1 MIKSYERMSAADRME
16 LMCRLFD
23 RSLPCEIR
31 FMCSVLHDIASR
43 DHESLQKLE
52 NHVNKLDTFRY
63 QKDLS
68 EVRGQICHTLAL
80 LNPDNRAVANA
91 IYALLNSSDVLSTLN
106 NSPTDAL
113 QLDEYRLL
121 YTMAVNHPVFTYEQ
135 RDVLRKNF
143 LSELDVMAKEIW
155 KKEKNQSR
163 TSLADSDSGKV
174 KRKATVGVTT
184 YLISHY

>member
-1 MIKSYERMSAADRME
+1 MIKSYERLSAADRME

-52 NHVNKLDTFRY
+52 SHVNNLDTFKY

-91 IYALLNSSDVLSTLN
+91 IYALLKSSNVLSTLTN
-106 NSPTDAL
+106 PADGV

-143 LSELDVMAKEIW
+143 LNELDIMAKEVW
-155 KKEKNQSR
+155 KKERNRSR

-174 KRKATVGVTT
+174 KDNTT
-184 YLISHY
+184 PGTSNYLILYY